1 MALLQSEVDRIRYEC
16 GYNVLDAGAEPYI
29 GVTALFDQVIATYL
43 RAGATTTSAT
53 AVVVADEPTPV
64 ALTLASATGFA
75 AGARVIIDVDTRQ
88 EVATVQSITGAAI
101 TVQLSK
107 AHTGTYPV
115 TVEGGESM
123 VRAILKRIDATV
135 VQLEAAAS
143 GSGLKRA
150 EDIEWYAEGQFGS
163 GSGRMGALEK
173 QRGRWRDELC
183 SLLGVRNLWRY
194 RRGANL
200 TVAMY

>member
-1 MALLQSEVDRIRYEC
+1 MSLLPSEVDRIRYEC

-29 GVTALFDQVIATYL
+29 GVTAIFDQVIATYL
-43 RAGATTTSAT
+43 RSGASTTSTT
-53 AVVVADEPTPV
+53 AVTIAGEPTPV
-64 ALTLASATGFA
+64 ALTLGSAIGFA

-88 EVATVQSITGAAI
+88 EAATVQSATGATI

-107 AHTGTYPV
+107 AHSGTYPV

-123 VRAILKRIDATV
+123 VRTILGRIDACVT
-135 VQLEAAAS
+135 QIENAAS

-183 SLLGVRNLWRY
+183 SLLGVQNLWRL
-194 RRGANL
+194 RKGANL